1 MERLRNNGVK
11 TAVSVLL
18 GVLLC
23 LGCFMTV
30 SAESTLQIG
39 IDQYSVSDDGHITVY
54 VNHNEEQSF
63 NPTTADSSLLIGKN
77 TLEIESIKP
86 FSDTGEP
93 VTYLCLIDISGS
105 MTDSGIEQT
114 KEVLKELADTK
125 GAQDNICITTMGND
139 VESSGFLSDSD
150 KLTEAIDGI
159 ERISTEDTNL
169 YYGITEALNVL
180 KTDKQVHNKRCLLI
194 FSDGEDDQKKGITEK
209 EAEDA
214 VKDSHIPVFTI
225 AMQGSNLKDEEG
237 STKILGSF
245 ARNSAGGESYTP
257 HLDDTYDYADI
268 CEKINVRLKNSL
280 VITASLENIK
290 EIGDDTVYI
299 GLELSDGSKKVSD
312 GITVP
317 AGSILEAIEAIEAVE
332 VTEDKTEVNYTII
345 NESTQEETQ
354 PEEPESNNKYILIGL
369 IALLVILVVALII
382 LISRKKAREEEETSD
397 SGIYDGGFGGSY
409 DTAADSGQRFA
420 GGSTYAPL
428 SGAESGD
435 SFSEQEDNA
444 PKAKRNKDKIEVT
457 LYKVG
462 PGEDEKY
469 QLTVKD
475 EVTIGRSR
483 NCQLSLQ
490 EDSALSGKHCSIIY
504 RDGYVFVRDEKST
517 NGTYANGVP
526 IVGEF
531 RVERD
536 DILLIGSSEYRISWE

>member
-1 MERLRNNGVK
+1 MKRLRVDGVK
-11 TAVSVLL
+11 TTVSVLL

-23 LGCFMTV
+23 LGSFRTV

-39 IDQYSVSDDGHITVY
+39 IDQYSVSDDGHISVY

-77 TLEIESIKP
+77 TLEVESIKP
-86 FSDTGEP
+86 FSGTGEP

-105 MTDSGIEQT
+105 MTDSGIEQI
-114 KEVLKELADTK
+114 KEVLTELTDTK

-139 VESSGFLSDSD
+139 VTSSGFLSDSD
-150 KLTEAIDGI
+150 QLTESIDGI

-180 KTDKQVHNKRCLLI
+180 KTDKQVHNKRCLLV

-225 AMQGSNLKDEEG
+225 AMQGRNLKDEEG

-257 HLDDTYDYADI
+257 HLDDNYDYDDI
-268 CEKINVRLKNSL
+268 CEKINARLKNSL

-290 EIGDDTVYI
+290 GIGDDTVYI
-299 GLELSDGSKKVSD
+299 GLELSDGSKKASD

-317 AGSILEAIEAIEAVE
+317 AGNILEAIEAIESSGE
-332 VTEDKTEVNYTII
+332 KTEVNYTII
-345 NESTQEETQ
+345 NENAQEETQ

-369 IALLVILVVALII
+369 IVLLVILVVAVILLIT
-382 LISRKKAREEEETSD
+382 RKKAREEGTEEAG
-397 SGIYDGGFGGSY
+397 SGEYDGSFGVGYDTDAVSGQGFGGS
-409 DTAADSGQRFA
+409 
-420 GGSTYAPL
+420 STYAPL
-428 SGAESGD
+428 SGSESEEG
-435 SFSEQEDNA
+435 FSVQEETT
-444 PKAKRNKDKIEVT
+444 PKAKRNKDKVTVT

-483 NCQLSLQ
+483 SCQLSLQ
-490 EDSALSGKHCSIIY
+490 EDSALSSKHCTIIY

-531 RVERD
+531 KVERD